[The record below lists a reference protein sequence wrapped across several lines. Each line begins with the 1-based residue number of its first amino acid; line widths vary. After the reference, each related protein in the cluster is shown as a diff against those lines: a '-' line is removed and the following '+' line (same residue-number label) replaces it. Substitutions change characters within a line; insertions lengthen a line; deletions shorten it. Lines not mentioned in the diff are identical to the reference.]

1 MIKINIDQKE
11 IEAFDIMLKNT
22 TYTGKNWSMIG
33 YLIGN
38 LRMKMQQA
46 VQKEQESQLREHY
59 GKKDKN
65 PKT

>member
-1 MIKINIDQKE
+1 MTKINIDRKE

-38 LRMKMQQA
+38 LRMKMQQG
-46 VQKEQESQLREHY
+46 VQKEQEAQLREQY
-59 GKKDKN
+59 GKKDKDT
-65 PKT
+65 KA

>member
-1 MIKINIDQKE
+1 MVKIDIDKKE

-22 TYTGKNWSMIG
+22 TYTGKNWTMIG

-38 LRMKMQQA
+38 LRMKMQQGI
-46 VQKEQESQLREHY
+46 QKEQEAQLRERY

-65 PKT
+65 PKA

>member
-1 MIKINIDQKE
+1 MVKIEVDKKE

-38 LRMKMQQA
+38 IRMKIQQGM
-46 VQKEQESQLREHY
+46 QKEQEAKLREQY
-59 GKKDKN
+59 GKKDKTT
-65 PKT
+65 KA

>member
-1 MIKINIDQKE
+1 MVKIDIDKKE
-11 IEAFDIMLKNT
+11 IEAFDMMLKNT
-22 TYTGKNWSMIG
+22 TYTGKNWSVVG

-38 LRMKMQQA
+38 FRMKIQQG
-46 VQKEQESQLREHY
+46 VQKEQESKLREQY